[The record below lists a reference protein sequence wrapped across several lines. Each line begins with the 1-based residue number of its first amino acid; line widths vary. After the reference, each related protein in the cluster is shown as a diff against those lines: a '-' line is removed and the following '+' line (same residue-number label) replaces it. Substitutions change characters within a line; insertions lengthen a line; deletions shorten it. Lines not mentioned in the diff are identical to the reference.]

1 MKIKKLDNTYEIIND
16 DYIIYISREKNPVE
30 KEFKHLD
37 LHLYFIDVFEHN
49 NKNAYDNEVFD
60 QLYLAIEYLLN
71 NYQTK
76 TQTTNQIKF

>member
-60 QLYLAIEYLLN
+60 ELCQAVDYIKNNFEIPKTITKQIQL
-71 NYQTK
+71 
-76 TQTTNQIKF
+76 